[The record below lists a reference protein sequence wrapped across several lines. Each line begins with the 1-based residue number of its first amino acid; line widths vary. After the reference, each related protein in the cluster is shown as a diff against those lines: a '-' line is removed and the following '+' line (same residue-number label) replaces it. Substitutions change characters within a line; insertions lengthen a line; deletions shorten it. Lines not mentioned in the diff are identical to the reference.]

1 MSCTIAV
8 TGATGNV
15 GRPLAETLLAQG
27 HVVRAIGRDAGR
39 LQPLVDRGAEAGV
52 GSVEDAAFLTR
63 AYAGA
68 DAAWVIIPPDMRSN
82 EQLARAERISKAHA
96 AAIRESGV
104 GHVGVLSSIG
114 AHLETGGGIAD
125 TLRVLE
131 REMETLSGV
140 NVKVLRAAYFMENVW
155 PQMDIVKNLGFVGGP
170 VAPEA
175 TFPVVATRDVAA
187 VAAKRLCERAF
198 SAHTIEYVLGPR
210 DISYAEITAALGEAL
225 GRDLRYLHVPDSDA
239 RIGLKHMGL
248 AGDFIDM
255 VLEFSRALN
264 QGIAQDHHV
273 RTPDNTT
280 PTDIREFAGWFAEA
294 YKAK

>member
-15 GRPLAETLLAQG
+15 GRPLVETLLAQG
-27 HVVRAIGRDAGR
+27 HAVRAIGRDAGR
-39 LQPLVDRGAEAGV
+39 LQPLVDRRAEACV
-52 GSVEDAAFLTR
+52 GSVEDAGFLTR

-68 DAAWVIIPPDMRSN
+68 DAVWVMIPPDMRSN

-104 GHVGVLSSIG
+104 GHVAALSSIG
-114 AHLETGGGIAD
+114 AHLETGGGIVD

-131 REMETLSGV
+131 REMAALSGA

-155 PQMDIVKNLGFVGGP
+155 PQMDILKNLGFLGGP
-170 VAPEA
+170 VAPEV
-175 TFPVVATRDVAA
+175 TFPVVAARDVAA
-187 VAAKRLCERAF
+187 VAANRLAARDF
-198 SAHTIEYVLGPR
+198 DGHSVEYVLGPR
-210 DISYAEITAALGEAL
+210 DISYREITAELGEAL

-248 AGDFIDM
+248 AGDFIHM

-280 PTDIREFAGWFAEA
+280 PTDIREFARWFAEA
-294 YKAK
+294 YESK

>member
-15 GRPLAETLLAQG
+15 GRPLAEALLARG
-27 HVVRAIGRDAGR
+27 HGVRAIGRDADR
-39 LQPLVDRGAEAGV
+39 LQPLVGHGAEACV
-52 GSVEDAAFLTR
+52 GSVEDAGFLTR
-63 AYAGA
+63 TYEST
-68 DAAWVIIPPDMRSN
+68 DAVWVMIPPDMRSN

-104 GHVGVLSSIG
+104 RYVAVLSSIG
-114 AHLETGGGIAD
+114 AHLEKGGGIVD

-131 REMETLSGV
+131 REMAALSGV
-140 NVKVLRAAYFMENVW
+140 DVLVLRAAYFMENVW
-155 PQMDIVKNLGFVGGP
+155 PQMDILKNLGFLGSP
-170 VAPEA
+170 VAPDA
-175 TFPVVATRDVAA
+175 TFPVVAARDVAA
-187 VAAKRLCERAF
+187 VAANRIAARDF
-198 SAHTIEYVLGPR
+198 DGHSIEYVLGPR
-210 DISYAEITAALGEAL
+210 DISYREITAALGEAL

-248 AGDFIDM
+248 AADFIDM

-264 QGIAQDHHV
+264 QGIVQDHHL